1 MSQEN
6 VELVRRLQPS
16 PDIDLVS
23 LFRDGPESERLLAA
37 VEPFFHDD
45 FVIAGVG
52 IQAGEWKG
60 LAGLRAA
67 WADWLEP
74 WETYRA
80 EIEDVIDAGDDVV
93 VLVRDYGRRPGMSA
107 EVQIVAAAV
116 WTVRD
121 GKIARNVFYPDRE
134 DALEAVGLRE

>member
-6 VELVRRLQPS
+6 VELVRKLQPS
-16 PDIDLVS
+16 PDTDLVA
-23 LFRDGPESERLLAA
+23 LFRDEAESERLLAA
-37 VEPFFHDD
+37 LEPFFHDD

-52 IQAGEWKG
+52 IQAGEWEG
-60 LAGLRAA
+60 LEGFMRA

-74 WETYRA
+74 WATYRA
-80 EIEDVIDAGDDVV
+80 EIEELIDAGDDVV
-93 VLVRDYGRRPGMSA
+93 VLVRDYGRRPGTSA
-107 EVQIVAAAV
+107 EVAIVAAAV

-121 GKIARNVFYPDRE
+121 GKIARNCFYPNRE